1 MIGMSESE
9 QQILLLSPETRRM
22 LKEEAQAD
30 TYKSMSQVA
39 DEVLREGLNAR
50 IQERLKQKIKEDN
63 LAEAVTNARNIF
75 YGDE

>member
-1 MIGMSESE
+1 MRESE

-30 TYKSMSQVA
+30 IYKSMSQVA

-50 IQERLKQKIKEDN
+50 IQERRKQKIREEN
-63 LAEAVTNARNIF
+63 LADAVTSARNIY

>member
-1 MIGMSESE
+1 MSESE

-50 IQERLKQKIKEDN
+50 IQERRKQKIREEN
-63 LAEAVTNARNIF
+63 LAEAVTNARNIY

>member
-1 MIGMSESE
+1 MSESE

-50 IQERLKQKIKEDN
+50 LKARLEVKIKEEN
-63 LAEAVTNARNIF
+63 LAEAVKNARQI
-75 YGDE
+75 

>member
-63 LAEAVTNARNIF
+63 LADAVTNARNIY

>member
-50 IQERLKQKIKEDN
+50 LKARLEVKIREEN
-63 LAEAVTNARNIF
+63 LAEAVKNARQI
-75 YGDE
+75 

>member
-1 MIGMSESE
+1 MRESE

-30 TYKSMSQVA
+30 IYKSMSQVA

-50 IQERLKQKIKEDN
+50 IQERLKQKIKEEN
-63 LAEAVTNARNIF
+63 LAEAVKNSREIY

>member
-1 MIGMSESE
+1 MSESE
-9 QQILLLSPETRRM
+9 QQILLLSPETRKM

-50 IQERLKQKIKEDN
+50 IQARLKQKIKEDN
-63 LAEAVTNARNIF
+63 LADAVTNARNIY

>member
-50 IQERLKQKIKEDN
+50 IKERLEQKIREEN
-63 LAEAVTNARNIF
+63 LSDAVTNARNIY

>member
-1 MIGMSESE
+1 
-9 QQILLLSPETRRM
+9 M
-22 LKEEAQAD
+22 LKEEAQAGAY
-30 TYKSMSQVA
+30 TSMSQVA

-63 LAEAVTNARNIF
+63 LAEAVTNARNIY

>member
-1 MIGMSESE
+1 
-9 QQILLLSPETRRM
+9 M
-22 LKEEAQAD
+22 LKEEAQAGAY
-30 TYKSMSQVA
+30 TSMSQVA

-63 LAEAVTNARNIF
+63 LADAVTNARNIY

>member
-1 MIGMSESE
+1 MSESE

-22 LKEEAQAD
+22 LKGEAQAD

-50 IQERLKQKIKEDN
+50 IQARLKQKIKEDN
-63 LAEAVTNARNIF
+63 LADAVTNARNIY

>member
-1 MIGMSESE
+1 MSESE

-50 IQERLKQKIKEDN
+50 LKARLEVKIREEN
-63 LAEAVTNARNIF
+63 LAEAVKNARKI
-75 YGDE
+75 

>member
-1 MIGMSESE
+1 
-9 QQILLLSPETRRM
+9 M

-50 IQERLKQKIKEDN
+50 LKARLEVKIREEN
-63 LAEAVTNARNIF
+63 LAEAVKNARQI
-75 YGDE
+75 

>member
-9 QQILLLSPETRRM
+9 QQILLLSPETRKM

-50 IQERLKQKIKEDN
+50 IQARLKQKIKEDN
-63 LAEAVTNARNIF
+63 LADAVTNARNIY

>member
-1 MIGMSESE
+1 MSESE

-50 IQERLKQKIKEDN
+50 IKARLELKIREEN
-63 LAEAVTNARNIF
+63 LAEAVKNSREIY

>member
-1 MIGMSESE
+1 MSESE
-9 QQILLLSPETRRM
+9 QQILLLSPETRKM

-30 TYKSMSQVA
+30 TYKSMPQVA

-50 IQERLKQKIKEDN
+50 IQARLKQKIKEDN
-63 LAEAVTNARNIF
+63 LADAVTNARNIY

>member
-50 IQERLKQKIKEDN
+50 IQERRKQKIKEEN
-63 LAEAVTNARNIF
+63 LADAVTNARNIY

>member
-1 MIGMSESE
+1 MSESE
-9 QQILLLSPETRRM
+9 QQILLLSPETRKM

-50 IQERLKQKIKEDN
+50 IQERRKQKIREEN
-63 LAEAVTNARNIF
+63 LADAVTNARNIY

>member
-1 MIGMSESE
+1 MSESE

-50 IQERLKQKIKEDN
+50 IQARLKQKIKEDN
-63 LAEAVTNARNIF
+63 LADAVTNARNIY

>member
-1 MIGMSESE
+1 MSESE
-9 QQILLLSPETRRM
+9 QQILLLSPETRKM

-50 IQERLKQKIKEDN
+50 LKARLEVKIKEEN
-63 LAEAVTNARNIF
+63 LAEAVKNARQI
-75 YGDE
+75 

>member
-1 MIGMSESE
+1 MSESE

-50 IQERLKQKIKEDN
+50 IQARLKQKIKENN
-63 LAEAVTNARNIF
+63 LADAVTNARNIY

>member
-1 MIGMSESE
+1 MSESE

-50 IQERLKQKIKEDN
+50 IQARLKQKIKEDN
-63 LAEAVTNARNIF
+63 LAEAVTNARNIY

>member
-1 MIGMSESE
+1 MSESE

-50 IQERLKQKIKEDN
+50 IKARRELKIREEN
-63 LAEAVTNARNIF
+63 LAEAVTNARVIH

>member
-50 IQERLKQKIKEDN
+50 IQERLKQKIKENN
-63 LAEAVTNARNIF
+63 LAEAVTNARNIY

>member
-1 MIGMSESE
+1 MSESE

-50 IQERLKQKIKEDN
+50 IQARLKQKIKEDN
-63 LAEAVTNARNIF
+63 LADAVTNARNIH

>member
-1 MIGMSESE
+1 MSESE
-9 QQILLLSPETRRM
+9 QQILLLSPETRKM

-50 IQERLKQKIKEDN
+50 IQARLKQKIKENN
-63 LAEAVTNARNIF
+63 LADAVTNARNIY

>member
-1 MIGMSESE
+1 MSESE

-50 IQERLKQKIKEDN
+50 IQERRKQKIKEEN
-63 LAEAVTNARNIF
+63 LADAVTNARNIF

>member
-1 MIGMSESE
+1 MSESE

-50 IQERLKQKIKEDN
+50 LKARLEVKIREEN
-63 LAEAVTNARNIF
+63 LADAVTNARNIY

>member
-1 MIGMSESE
+1 MSESE

-50 IQERLKQKIKEDN
+50 LKARLEVKIREEN
-63 LAEAVTNARNIF
+63 LADAETNARNIY

>member
-1 MIGMSESE
+1 MSESE

-22 LKEEAQAD
+22 LKEEAHAD

-63 LAEAVTNARNIF
+63 LADAVTNARNIY

>member
-1 MIGMSESE
+1 MSESE
-9 QQILLLSPETRRM
+9 QQILLLSPETRKM

-50 IQERLKQKIKEDN
+50 IQARLKQKIREKN
-63 LAEAVTNARNIF
+63 LAEAVTNARNIY

>member
-1 MIGMSESE
+1 MSESE

-39 DEVLREGLNAR
+39 DEVRREGLNAR
-50 IQERLKQKIKEDN
+50 LKARLEVKIREEN
-63 LAEAVTNARNIF
+63 LAEAVKNARQI
-75 YGDE
+75 